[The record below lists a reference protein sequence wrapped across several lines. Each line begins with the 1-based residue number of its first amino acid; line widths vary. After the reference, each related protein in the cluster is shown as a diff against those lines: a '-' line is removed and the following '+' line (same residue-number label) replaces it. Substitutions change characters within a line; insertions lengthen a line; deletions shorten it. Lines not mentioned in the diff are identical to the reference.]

1 LNDRRYFGQGA
12 LRARLR
18 RLRLRR
24 SLEGGVAGSL
34 AAGLVGQLVLIVSG
48 IIVAR
53 ALGAEGRGQLA
64 VIVLVPAV
72 LSQLGTFGVPLALT
86 YAIARNA
93 EGGPPLLR
101 SLAGL
106 ISVQVIAL
114 TAAQVGIFLLLARDD
129 ERTATLAAIPVMPA
143 LIAQQYG
150 LAILQGQQ
158 RFGAFNV
165 LRVAPAA
172 LYAAALAA
180 IFALGD
186 ADLVEL
192 VLAWVVTNVVVGL
205 LLAVVSVRY
214 AARAQGRSS
223 EEPIGGLIRYG
234 GSAILGSSSPAE
246 ILRLD
251 QAVIALSLSRTALGL
266 YVVALAFTN
275 LPRFISQSVGMVAYP
290 RVASAAASA
299 AQELV
304 RTYLVLVVLVAGVVV
319 VLLELA
325 VAWCIPWLFGSDFAD
340 AVTTARILLV
350 AAFLLAVRRVL
361 TDVAQG
367 LGTPIS
373 GTVAELVN
381 LSVALP
387 LIVLSA
393 PLWGIEAAAAALTLG
408 AAASLAVLAWLVRN
422 ALARASSA
430 PPKDVELAGTGDR
443 LAILALGRGDAGS

>member
-1 LNDRRYFGQGA
+1 LSERRHFGQSA
-12 LRARLR
+12 VRARLR
-18 RLRLRR
+18 PLRLRR

-86 YAIARNA
+86 YAIARNP

-106 ISVQVIAL
+106 ISVQVVAL
-114 TAAQVGIFLLLARDD
+114 TTAQVGIFLLLARND
-129 ERTATLAAIPVMPA
+129 ERTAMLAAIPVMPA

-150 LAILQGQQ
+150 LAVLQGQQ
-158 RFGAFNV
+158 RFAAFNV
-165 LRVAPAA
+165 LRVAPPPQ
-172 LYAAALAA
+172 YAAALAA
-180 IFALGD
+180 IFAVGD

-192 VLAWVVTNVVVGL
+192 VLSWVVTNVVVGL

-214 AARAQGRSS
+214 AVRAQGRSS
-223 EEPIGGLIRYG
+223 DEPIGGLIRYG

-275 LPRFISQSVGMVAYP
+275 LPRFVSQSVGMVAYP
-290 RVASAAASA
+290 RIASAAASA
-299 AQELV
+299 ARDLV
-304 RTYLVLVVLVAGVVV
+304 RTYLVLVVLVASVVV
-319 VLLELA
+319 ALLELA
-325 VAWCIPWLFGSDFAD
+325 VAWCIPWLFGADFAD

-367 LGTPIS
+367 LGTPMS

-387 LIVLSA
+387 LIALSA
-393 PLWGIEAAAAALTLG
+393 PLWGIEAAAMALTLG

-422 ALARASSA
+422 TLARASLP
-430 PPKDVELAGTGDR
+430 PPKDVELAGSGDR